1 MSKTKNYAT
10 FNDLRNDHAILDGKI
25 NYLIEEITQLRI
37 DLGLISIDDDEP
49 EKEENL
55 N

>member
-10 FNDLRNDHAILDGKI
+10 FKDLREDHAILDGKI

-37 DLGLISIDDDEP
+37 DLGFISIVDDEP
-49 EKEENL
+49 EKEEKL